1 MEMCSQDH
9 GEIHYSYFKQV
20 IKGDRMTLEE
30 IREERDKL
38 QDDITAML
46 CEFSNKI
53 KDVGHL
59 SVYASPHEVPTEVKK
74 GMMPPLVPYVI
85 VR

>member
-1 MEMCSQDH
+1 
-9 GEIHYSYFKQV
+9 
-20 IKGDRMTLEE
+20 MTLEE

-38 QDDITAML
+38 QNDITAML
-46 CEFSNKI
+46 CEFSDKV

-59 SVYASPHEVPTEVKK
+59 SVYASPHEVPIEVKE
-74 GMMPPLVPYVI
+74 GMTPPLVPFVI